1 MASEIK
7 GHLIRDGLVF
17 VEDFKNP
24 RCYQG
29 STSINLADP
38 SVTGTISQQSSLN
51 AEDTWSNANISS
63 WANDISEITFFT
75 LIHVLRSH
83 TGYAEHPVSKWNS
96 SYANNASFILY
107 HFGNYL
113 GNGSQLKFRWY
124 GNQTAGDASGWTNI
138 SNTATLSPGGTYLLT
153 LQCAAPG
160 ASQLWVNDT
169 KAGSAVNL
177 TGNLGQTSSGSS
189 LSHMTTFIPPGG
201 SDYRHAY
208 NEAIAVY
215 DRKLTDDEVRYT
227 YNIYKGRTSRGASFT
242 TG

>member
-1 MASEIK
+1 MATEVK
-7 GHLIRDGLVF
+7 GHLIQDGLVF

-29 STSINLADP
+29 STSYNLADP
-38 SVTGTISQQSSLN
+38 SITGTVSQQSSVN
-51 AEDTWSNANISS
+51 AEDTWSNANVSS
-63 WANDISEITFFT
+63 WANDISEITIFS
-75 LIHVLRSH
+75 LMHVLCAH
-83 TGYAEHPVSKWNS
+83 TGYAEHPISKWNS

-124 GNQTAGDASGWTNI
+124 GNQTAGDASGWASI
-138 SNTATLSPGGTYLLT
+138 SDDVVLEPGATYLLT

-160 ASQLWVNDT
+160 SSQLWVNNV
-169 KAGSAVNL
+169 KSGSAVNL

-189 LSHMTTFIPPGG
+189 LGNMTTFIPPGG
-201 SDYRHAY
+201 SYYRNAY

-215 DRKLTDDEVRYT
+215 NRKLTDDEVKYT
-227 YNIYKGRTSRGASFT
+227 YEVYKGRTTPNAGYAT
-242 TG
+242 

>member
-1 MASEIK
+1 MATEVK
-7 GHLIRDGLVF
+7 GHLIQDGLVF

-29 STSINLADP
+29 STSYNLADP
-38 SVTGTISQQSSLN
+38 SITGTVSQQSSVN
-51 AEDTWSNANISS
+51 ADDTWSNANVSS
-63 WANDISEITFFT
+63 WANDISEITIFS
-75 LIHVLRSH
+75 LMHVLCAH
-83 TGYAEHPVSKWNS
+83 TGYAEHPISKWNS

-124 GNQTAGDASGWTNI
+124 DNQTAGDASGWASI
-138 SNTATLSPGGTYLLT
+138 SDDVVLEPGATYLLT

-160 ASQLWVNDT
+160 SSQLWVNNV
-169 KAGSAVNL
+169 KSGSAVNL

-189 LSHMTTFIPPGG
+189 LGNMTTFIPPGG
-201 SDYRHAY
+201 SYYRNAY

-215 DRKLTDDEVRYT
+215 NRKLTDDEVKYT
-227 YNIYKGRTSRGASFT
+227 YEVYKGRTTPNAGYT
-242 TG
+242 T

>member
-1 MASEIK
+1 MATEVK
-7 GHLIRDGLVF
+7 GHLIQDGLVF

-29 STSINLADP
+29 STSYNLADP
-38 SVTGTISQQSSLN
+38 SITGTVSQQSSVN
-51 AEDTWSNANISS
+51 ADDTWSNANVSS
-63 WANDISEITFFT
+63 WANDISEITIFS
-75 LIHVLRSH
+75 LMYVLCAH
-83 TGYAEHPVSKWNS
+83 TGYAEHPISKWNS

-124 GNQTAGDASGWTNI
+124 GNQTAGDASGWASI
-138 SNTATLSPGGTYLLT
+138 SDDVVLEPGATYLLT

-160 ASQLWVNDT
+160 SSQLWVNNV
-169 KAGSAVNL
+169 KSGSAVNL

-189 LSHMTTFIPPGG
+189 LGNMTTFIPPGG
-201 SDYRHAY
+201 SYYRNAY

-215 DRKLTDDEVRYT
+215 NRKLTDDEVKYT
-227 YNIYKGRTSRGASFT
+227 YEVYKGRTTPNAGYT
-242 TG
+242 T

>member
-1 MASEIK
+1 MATEVK
-7 GHLIRDGLVF
+7 GHLIQDGLVF

-29 STSINLADP
+29 STSYNLADP
-38 SVTGTISQQSSLN
+38 SITGTVSQQSSVN
-51 AEDTWSNANISS
+51 ADDTWSNANVSS
-63 WANDISEITFFT
+63 WANDISEITIFS
-75 LIHVLRSH
+75 LMHVLCAH
-83 TGYAEHPVSKWNS
+83 TGYAEHPISKWNS

-124 GNQTAGDASGWTNI
+124 GNQTAGDASGWASI
-138 SNTATLSPGGTYLLT
+138 SDDVVLEPGATYLLT

-160 ASQLWVNDT
+160 SSQLWVNNV
-169 KAGSAVNL
+169 KSGSAVNL

-189 LSHMTTFIPPGG
+189 LGNMTTFIPPGG
-201 SDYRHAY
+201 SYYRNAY

-215 DRKLTDDEVRYT
+215 NRKLTDDEVKYT
-227 YNIYKGRTSRGASFT
+227 YEVYKGRTTPNAGYT
-242 TG
+242 T